1 MNLSRTLLSI
11 ALESKAIAEEPTY
24 NDMPL
29 FDVLSEELIYN
40 TEARIDEI
48 VRAYAFVD
56 SFESLSVQMQNSEV
70 TEASMEQY
78 HATLSTMLAV
88 SGVDIPVLTLS
99 PSFEAAEKD
108 KESIGLKAK
117 AVVESILKWIKEKWD
132 AMVAFF
138 KKLNVFR
145 KTKTDKL
152 EAEADLIA
160 KATVVDEPST
170 EKRYELSGNV
180 ATLTVRVGDK
190 QGQFHRNPLPGWM
203 IHDGAFNA
211 DVFVRIVDKIFN
223 LKGEVGQLLNGK
235 DSKGVDLIEKVDQGD
250 PEESAKYLF
259 DVLKQ
264 DRYDGAFRDAL
275 EDAIKDR
282 NKVSD
287 YTMELSRVQLVSA
300 FLARILKTLNK
311 WSLARQEAMATARRK
326 LENNVAGLKDHKKV
340 AEYRNAFVAAMRVDA
355 EIAKL
360 ETKCHAWI
368 CEQHGILG
376 ALFKL
381 KAA

>member
-1 MNLSRTLLSI
+1 MNLSRTLLSV
-11 ALESKAIAEEPTY
+11 AMESGAITEEPTY
-24 NDMPL
+24 NEMPL

-40 TEARIDEI
+40 TEARIGEI
-48 VRAYAFVD
+48 DRAYAFVQ
-56 SFESLSVQMQNSEV
+56 SFESMAEKMQEAEL
-70 TEASMEQY
+70 TPASMEQY
-78 HATLSTMLAV
+78 HATLNAMLVV
-88 SGVDIPVLTLS
+88 SGVNIPVSTLT

-108 KESIGLKAK
+108 KETIGQKAK
-117 AVVESILKWIKEKWD
+117 GVVESILKWIKEKWD
-132 AMVAFF
+132 ALLAFF
-138 KKLNVFR
+138 KKINLFR
-145 KTKTDKL
+145 KNKTDKL
-152 EAEADLIA
+152 EAEAELIA

-190 QGQFHRNPLPGWM
+190 QGQFHRNPLPAWM

-211 DVFVRIVDKIFN
+211 DVFIRLVDSLFN
-223 LKGEVGQLLNGK
+223 LKGEVGHLLNGK
-235 DSKGVDLIEKVDQGD
+235 DSKGADLIEKVDQGD

-259 DVLKQ
+259 DFLKE
-264 DRYDGAFRDAL
+264 DRYDAAFRKGL
-275 EDAIKDR
+275 EEAIKDK

-287 YTMELSRVQLVSA
+287 YTMELSRVQMVSA

-311 WSLARQEAMATARRK
+311 WSVARQEAMATARRK
-326 LENNVAGLKDHKKV
+326 LENNVAGSKDHKKV
-340 AEYRNAFVAAMRVDA
+340 AAYRNAFVAAMRVDA
-355 EIAKL
+355 EISKL

>member
-11 ALESKAIAEEPTY
+11 AMESQAITVEPDY

-29 FDVLSEELIYN
+29 FEVLSEELIYN
-40 TEARIDEI
+40 TEARIGEI
-48 VRAYAFVD
+48 ERAYAFAQ
-56 SFESLSVQMQNSEV
+56 SFESMAEKMQA
-70 TEASMEQY
+70 TELTESSMEQY
-78 HATLSTMLAV
+78 HATLSAMLAV
-88 SGVDIPVLTLS
+88 SGVSIPVSTLS

-108 KESIGLKAK
+108 KESIGQKAK

-132 AMVAFF
+132 SLVAFF
-138 KKLNVFR
+138 KRLNTFR
-145 KTKTDKL
+145 KGKTEKL
-152 EAEADLIA
+152 EAEAELIA

-190 QGQFHRNPLPGWM
+190 QGQFHRNPLPAWM

-211 DVFVRIVDKIFN
+211 DVFIRLVDSLFN
-223 LKGEVGQLLNGK
+223 LKGEVGHLLNGK

-259 DVLKQ
+259 DFLKE
-264 DRYDGAFRDAL
+264 DRYDAAFRKGL
-275 EDAIKDR
+275 EEAIKD
-282 NKVSD
+282 KGKTSD

-311 WSLARQEAMATARRK
+311 WSIARQEAMASARRK
-326 LENNVAGLKDHKKV
+326 LENNVAGSKDHKKV
-340 AEYRNAFVAAMRVDA
+340 AAYRNAFVAAMRVDA
-355 EIAKL
+355 EISKL